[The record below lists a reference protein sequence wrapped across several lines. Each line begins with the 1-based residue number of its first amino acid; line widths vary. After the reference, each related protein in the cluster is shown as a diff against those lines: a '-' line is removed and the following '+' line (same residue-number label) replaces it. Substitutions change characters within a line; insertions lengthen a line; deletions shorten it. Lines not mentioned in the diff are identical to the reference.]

1 MKCKIANY
9 IPHMTPLNP
18 NYNRWKETYE
28 IDLINLFKIFTNTF
42 NDNYEHT
49 LNFKYD
55 VKGDDALMYTKKWM
69 QAQRLARLHL
79 FKAQEKQKFH
89 YNLGTIETKFEVGDW
104 VLLKTPPMAG
114 KFINR
119 WDGPFQITK
128 SYSKVNYEIENV

>member
-55 VKGDDALMYTKKWM
+55 VFCRHMFASSSKY
-69 QAQRLARLHL
+69 
-79 FKAQEKQKFH
+79 
-89 YNLGTIETKFEVGDW
+89 
-104 VLLKTPPMAG
+104 
-114 KFINR
+114 INR
-119 WDGPFQITK
+119 SALLDED
-128 SYSKVNYEIENV
+128 SDEDN